1 MNLPTLMS
9 LIAHSNP
16 NIEKDSELLKN
27 YANLMR
33 DIIIDELPNPSLHVM
48 KREESWAEN
57 VTSGVVEFNHMIYC
71 EELVH
76 FNVDIRLCILVDLNN
91 SSWKAIVKGD
101 HRRDGSDTKYGVVE
115 ISSDNF
121 TTCANAAEQFL
132 AQYKE
137 KESFEYKFTEQ
148 NREFI
153 DELIAKLTLVDQ
165 FLDEHHMMA
174 VINGNGDDQTIRIV
188 PRSVTRSA
196 SDGNPPLRLEKFPGY
211 KIQHA
216 IKLTI
221 NHSKLDV
228 INIK

>member
-1 MNLPTLMS
+1 MNFPTLMS

-33 DIIIDELPNPSLHVM
+33 DIIDEELSNASVHIM
-48 KREESWAEN
+48 KKEESWAEN
-57 VTSGVVEFNHMIYC
+57 VTSGVVEFNHMIYSDK
-71 EELVH
+71 LIQYQ
-76 FNVDIRLCILVDLNN
+76 VDIRFCILVNLNT
-91 SSWKAIVKGD
+91 SSWKFIVKGD
-101 HRRDGSDTKYGVVE
+101 HRRDGSDPKYGVVE
-115 ISSDNF
+115 INSDDF
-121 TTCANAAEQFL
+121 TTCANAAERL
-132 AQYKE
+132 VDHYKE
-137 KESFEYKFTEQ
+137 KESFEYKFIEQ

-153 DELIAKLTLVDQ
+153 DELIVRLTLVDQ
-165 FLDEHHMMA
+165 FLDDHHMMA